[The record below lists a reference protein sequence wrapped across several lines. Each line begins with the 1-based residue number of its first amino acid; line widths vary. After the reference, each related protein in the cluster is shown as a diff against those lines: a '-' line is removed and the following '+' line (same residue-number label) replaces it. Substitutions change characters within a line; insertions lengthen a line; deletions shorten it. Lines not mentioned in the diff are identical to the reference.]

1 MNLFKKIKSFFA
13 NVKDEVKKSLADE
26 GNNGPEVWDYI
37 ETEVIKEDEIVD
49 ETSVA
54 PTPTTSEIN
63 IEDID
68 GDKKVLKITK
78 EGKIIAVYDSINDV
92 MDKHSSYTYSGIHG
106 CICGRRQTYR
116 GFIFKY
122 KKDLLNG

>member
-1 MNLFKKIKSFFA
+1 MEIGGK
-13 NVKDEVKKSLADE
+13 
-26 GNNGPEVWDYI
+26 P
-37 ETEVIKEDEIVD
+37 KEDCYGLQSYNDGLDRSRWQVDHSIVR
-49 ETSVA
+49 TQLNWHGSIF
-54 PTPTTSEIN
+54 TH

-92 MDKHSSYTYSGIHG
+92 MNQHSSYTYSGIYG

-116 GFIFKY
+116 GYIFKY